1 MKQVLNKQYSISK
14 PLVEYLK
21 GLFPNQLPNNRDI
34 TLNDVSFLQG
44 QQSVI
49 AKLEELYDQEFEE

>member
-1 MKQVLNKQYSISK
+1 MKVLNKDYSISR

-21 GLFPNQLPNNRDI
+21 GLFPNNLPNNRDI

>member
-1 MKQVLNKQYSISK
+1 MKVLNKDYSISR

-21 GLFPNQLPNNRDI
+21 GLFPNNLPNNRDI

-49 AKLEELYDQEFEE
+49 AKLEELYDQEFEEE

>member
-21 GLFPNQLPNNRDI
+21 GLFPNQLPNNRDLTI
-34 TLNDVSFLQG
+34 NDVSFLQG
-44 QQSVI
+44 QQSVL
-49 AKLEELYDQEFEE
+49 AKLEEMYDQEFEE

>member
-1 MKQVLNKQYSISK
+1 MKLLNKQYSISK

-21 GLFPNQLPNNRDI
+21 GLFPNNLPNNRDI

>member
-1 MKQVLNKQYSISK
+1 MKLLNKQYSISK

-21 GLFPNQLPNNRDI
+21 GLFPNNLPNNRDI

-49 AKLEELYDQEFEE
+49 AKLEELYDQEFEEE

>member
-1 MKQVLNKQYSISK
+1 MKVLNKDYSISR

-21 GLFPNQLPNNRDI
+21 GLFPSKLPNNRDI

-49 AKLEELYDQEFEE
+49 AKLEELYDQEFEEE